1 MRIRHVRH
9 AVLPAA
15 AAAALLAL
23 GVAPAAQAVQSAGA
37 PAQHSAAAVRTAQ
50 AVPAFAGHTYVLTLD
65 NGAVLRNSYS
75 ADGKTLNWTALAGP
89 MQGRSGQENLTVRAV
104 GEGLYFVNWVEASGM
119 TVSHVMDLRNKT
131 VSVYWTYGTPDGGR
145 TGELHTAT
153 LERVSS

>member
-9 AVLPAA
+9 AVPAA

-23 GVAPAAQAVQSAGA
+23 GVAPAAQAVAA
-37 PAQHSAAAVRTAQ
+37 PAQHTAAAARTTQ